1 MKKSIKKAL
10 VTMMALAS
18 LGCMGCINASAT
30 NATVTL
36 NLNQEW
42 TNTSS
47 CSRSGRY
54 SYLAMRNLAVYPRYG
69 GTDNFRYI
77 QGDAVDTN
85 NYKICETLTLDE
97 QSREASYPTIY
108 EGSYNVSS
116 VKFRFRGNN
125 PNYEAKADVVYNAM

>member
-69 GTDNFRYI
+69 GTIISDIFRAMQSI
-77 QGDAVDTN
+77 Q
-85 NYKICETLTLDE
+85 
-97 QSREASYPTIY
+97 TIIRY
-108 EGSYNVSS
+108 
-116 VKFRFRGNN
+116 
-125 PNYEAKADVVYNAM
+125 AKL